1 VGVTIRAAGLQRA
14 FRRHDGPQSRGR
26 LIDDINGGQA
36 EETVRFGL
44 DGVNYEIDLSAKN
57 ARQLRSAVAKYA
69 DAGTRVGRGQVL
81 TTVRARRG
89 AAPAHSDR
97 AHNQA
102 IREWARRKKIGLSDR
117 GRIPRHIVEQYQAEA
132 GR

>member
-1 VGVTIRAAGLQRA
+1 MA
-14 FRRHDGPQSRGR
+14 RRVEVH
-26 LIDDINGGQA
+26 LIDDIGGGKA
-36 EETVRFGL
+36 DETVRFGL

-57 ARQLRSAVAKYA
+57 AGQLRSAFAKYVG
-69 DAGTRVGRGQVL
+69 AGTRLGRGQVV
-81 TTVRARRG
+81 TTGRGRRG

-97 AHNQA
+97 AQNQA
-102 IREWARRKKIGLSDR
+102 IREWAKRKKIGLSDR